1 MLSCKH
7 CALLAI
13 FFTWKLC
20 KQLFEHIYNFELQ
33 QQYCVLEVYVFVT
46 DKALV

>member
-20 KQLFEHIYNFELQ
+20 KQLFELVYDFDIQ
-33 QQYCVLEVYVFVT
+33 QQYCVLVT
-46 DKALV
+46 YGTYYS